1 MRYCLAILFFFLS
14 ISLFAQ
20 DKLVKSADKKFK
32 IRDYEKAR
40 ELYEEALP
48 QKPGSYH
55 ILKRLVLCY
64 QGMGDTGI
72 AEDWLKKL
80 FDIGRVTTTDY
91 YLYSQLLLSNGKYE
105 EALEWVNKYEEK
117 KPGDKKIQPAKDQ
130 IEYIKNLVKDSS
142 AYIIKS
148 VAINTPGSELGTCY
162 YKDGVILSS
171 SSIAHKKADTKLA
184 PNNLP
189 FLDLFFAKETSDGVL
204 VNPVPFAQRLKTDF
218 NDGPVGYDPVDEVLY
233 ITRFAPHKAEV
244 KEGEDVFHLQ
254 IVKAENRDGIW
265 VPRGNFFMNS
275 PNFSIA
281 HPTISADGQK
291 LYFVSDMP
299 GGYGGYDIY
308 FCYKTV
314 GEWSQPYNVGP
325 AVNSHENELFPFIA
339 SDGSLYFSSEGHNGL
354 GAHDIYVAT
363 PEKGVFTSI
372 RNMGYPINSTKDE
385 IAFTLNSTSTK
396 GYFSSNRVN
405 DDGFYDILSLE
416 LSFIPINITGI
427 IKDNFS
433 KEIVPGILV
442 ELKDATGKIIGES
455 TSKTD
460 GSFSC
465 IINKIPKMTL
475 LANGNGFNSLKTS
488 VDLTQLKPNEEIFLE
503 VYLNSASKKTLQ
515 N

>member
-1 MRYCLAILFFFLS
+1 MRYCLTILLFFIS

-20 DKLVKSADKKFK
+20 DRLIKSADKKYK
-32 IRDYEKAR
+32 SRDYEKAR
-40 ELYEEALP
+40 ILYEEALAI
-48 QKPGSYH
+48 KPGNYY
-55 ILKRLVLCY
+55 IMKKLVLSN
-64 QGMGDTGI
+64 QGMGETGA
-72 AEDWLKKL
+72 AEDWMKKM
-80 FDIGRVTTTDY
+80 FDIGRVTTNDY
-91 YLYSQLLLSNGKYE
+91 YLYSQILLSNGKYK
-105 EALEWVNKYEEK
+105 EALEWVKKYEEK

-142 AYIIKS
+142 AYKINRID
-148 VAINTPGSELGTCY
+148 INTPGSELGTCY

-171 SSIAHKKADTKLA
+171 SSIGHKKADTKLA

-189 FLDLFFAKETSDGVL
+189 FLDLFFAKEVRDGVL
-204 VNPVPFAQRLKTDF
+204 VDPVPFAQRLKTEF
-218 NDGPVGYDPVDEVLY
+218 NDGPVGYDPVDDILY

-265 VPRGNFFMNS
+265 IPRGNFFMNS
-275 PNFSIA
+275 PNFSVA
-281 HPTISADGQK
+281 HPSISADGQK

-314 GEWSQPYNVGP
+314 GKWSQPFNVGP
-325 AVNSHENELFPFIA
+325 AINSRENELFPFIA

-354 GAHDIYVAT
+354 GGHDVYVAT

-385 IAFTLNSTSTK
+385 IAFTLNSTSTD
-396 GYFSSNRVN
+396 GYFSTNRVN

-416 LSFIPINITGI
+416 LSFVPLNITGI
-427 IKDNFS
+427 VKDNTT
-433 KEIVPGILV
+433 KEIIPGILV
-442 ELKDATGKIIGES
+442 ELKDATGKVIGES
-455 TSKTD
+455 TSKPD

-465 IINKIPKMTL
+465 IINKIPEML
-475 LANGNGFNSLKTS
+475 LETQGEAYNALKTK
-488 VDLTQLKPNEEIFLE
+488 VDLQQLKPNEEIFLE
-503 VYLNSASKKTLQ
+503 VYLNKIEEASVK
-515 N
+515 